1 MDVLLKRGMKEGFL
15 VLFFIIVI
23 SNLFYL
29 INGGGIGGVISY
41 SLLMPFGIIL
51 SFLMPEICFFFGIG
65 FGLGLGRGFVFGFR
79 CGFWC
84 VFRLRFGYGL
94 GFGFGSGFNARTSG
108 LLHLSIDES

>member
-65 FGLGLGRGFVFGFR
+65 FGLIYGGWVVKGKKIKFVGEGMYLGGIVIVSFFWEKWFWGLM
-79 CGFWC
+79 
-84 VFRLRFGYGL
+84 
-94 GFGFGSGFNARTSG
+94 SA
-108 LLHLSIDES
+108 